1 MSKLG
6 KLILPLAALMMA
18 TTARAQSSSAVE
30 EQFANLTQSL
40 SGTADRLL
48 TVASAHDAAVPNAV
62 PSKAEL
68 ENPAE
73 ALGTAPRSRR
83 WRELRQQIEP
93 ILKAQGLP
101 TEVLAVVKV
110 ESGGQPDAL
119 SRAGARGLWQ
129 LMPDTARRYGL
140 IVDGATDERL
150 DPKKATWAA
159 TQYLRELLELFGDW
173 RLALAAYNAGEEAVS
188 RAVTRSGSREF
199 EVLSLKRVLPKE
211 TRKYVPAVLAVMK
224 QLGSGE
230 EPKLSEPVTRASL
243 RNSTLVYAATDA
255 GD

>member
-1 MSKLG
+1 MSKYG
-6 KLILPLAALMMA
+6 KRILLFATLMMA
-18 TTARAQSSSAVE
+18 TGALAQSSSAVE
-30 EQFANLTQSL
+30 EQFADLTQSL

-48 TVASAHDAAVPNAV
+48 TAASAHDAAVPNPVASTAIL
-62 PSKAEL
+62 PQ
-68 ENPAE
+68 PAE
-73 ALGTAPRSRR
+73 ALGLMARSRR
-83 WRELRQQIEP
+83 WQELRQQIEP

-101 TEVLAVVKV
+101 IEVLAVVKV

-150 DPKKATWAA
+150 DPEKATWAA

-173 RLALAAYNAGEEAVS
+173 RLALAAYNAGEDAVS
-188 RAVTRSGSREF
+188 RAITRSGSREF
-199 EVLSLKRVLPKE
+199 EVLRLKRVLPEE
-211 TRKYVPAVLAVMK
+211 TRKYVPAVLAVMR
-224 QLGSGE
+224 QLGSVG
-230 EPKLSEPVTRASL
+230 EPKLPEPITRVSL
-243 RNSTLVYAATDA
+243 DNSARVYASTDA